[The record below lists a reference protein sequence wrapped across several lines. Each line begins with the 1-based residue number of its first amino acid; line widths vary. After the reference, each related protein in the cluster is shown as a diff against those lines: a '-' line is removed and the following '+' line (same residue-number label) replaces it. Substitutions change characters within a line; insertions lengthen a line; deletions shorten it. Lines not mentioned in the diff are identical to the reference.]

1 MSWIE
6 IVLITIGMSLDTFAA
21 VECQGALVAKLEKK
35 RLSMAVT
42 VIALWQTIALLIG
55 SFLVTLLNQYDT
67 QLSGEAFIGRILAIL
82 ILFGMGLRMFV
93 KAWRN
98 ERIVEKREDGLD
110 IKKTFFSIAKGTIF
124 TILTGIAFA
133 FLEADIK
140 AVLIMIICVT
150 IAMVI
155 IGLYTGYRLGFEQ
168 KSKAYIGGGA
178 LLIAAG
184 IDVIVRYIVML
195 SLIHI

>member
-184 IDVIVRYIVML
+184 IDVIVRDIVL
-195 SLIHI
+195 

>member
-93 KAWRN
+93 KALRN

-184 IDVIVRYIVML
+184 IDVIVRYIVMR
-195 SLIHI
+195 

>member
-21 VECQGALVAKLEKK
+21 VECQGALVAKLGKK

-184 IDVIVRYIVML
+184 IDVIVRYIVMR
-195 SLIHI
+195 

>member
-168 KSKAYIGGGA
+168 KAKAYIGGGA

-184 IDVIVRYIVML
+184 IDVIVRYIVMR
-195 SLIHI
+195 

>member
-82 ILFGMGLRMFV
+82 ILFGMVLRMFV

-184 IDVIVRYIVML
+184 IDVIVRYIVMR
-195 SLIHI
+195 

>member
-82 ILFGMGLRMFV
+82 ILFGIGLRMFV

-184 IDVIVRYIVML
+184 IDVIVRYIVMR
-195 SLIHI
+195 

>member
-67 QLSGEAFIGRILAIL
+67 KLSGEAFIGRILAIL

-184 IDVIVRYIVML
+184 IDVIVRYIVMR
-195 SLIHI
+195 

>member
-42 VIALWQTIALLIG
+42 VIVLWQTIALLIG

-184 IDVIVRYIVML
+184 IDVIVRYIVMR
-195 SLIHI
+195 

>member
-124 TILTGIAFA
+124 TILTGIAFS

-150 IAMVI
+150 IAMGI

-184 IDVIVRYIVML
+184 IDVIVRYIVMR
-195 SLIHI
+195 

>member
-6 IVLITIGMSLDTFAA
+6 IVLITICMSLDTFAA

-98 ERIVEKREDGLD
+98 ERIVEKREEGLD

-184 IDVIVRYIVML
+184 IDVIVRYIVMR
-195 SLIHI
+195 

>member
-140 AVLIMIICVT
+140 AGLIMIICVT

-184 IDVIVRYIVML
+184 IDVIVRYIVMR
-195 SLIHI
+195 

>member
-133 FLEADIK
+133 FLEADLK

-184 IDVIVRYIVML
+184 IDVIVRYIVMR
-195 SLIHI
+195 

>member
-98 ERIVEKREDGLD
+98 ERIIEKREDGLD

-133 FLEADIK
+133 FLEADLK

-184 IDVIVRYIVML
+184 IDVIVRYIVMR
-195 SLIHI
+195 

>member
-124 TILTGIAFA
+124 TILIGIAFA

-184 IDVIVRYIVML
+184 IDVIVRYIVMR
-195 SLIHI
+195 

>member
-6 IVLITIGMSLDTFAA
+6 IVLITIGMSLYTFAA

-184 IDVIVRYIVML
+184 IDVIVRYIVMR
-195 SLIHI
+195 

>member
-21 VECQGALVAKLEKK
+21 VECQGALVAKQEKK

-184 IDVIVRYIVML
+184 IDVIVRYIVMR
-195 SLIHI
+195 

>member
-82 ILFGMGLRMFV
+82 ILFGKGLRMFV

-110 IKKTFFSIAKGTIF
+110 ITKTFFSIAKGTIF

-184 IDVIVRYIVML
+184 IDVIVRYIVMR
-195 SLIHI
+195 

>member
-133 FLEADIK
+133 FLEADIT

-184 IDVIVRYIVML
+184 IDVIVRYIVMR
-195 SLIHI
+195 

>member
-184 IDVIVRYIVML
+184 IDVIVRYLVMR
-195 SLIHI
+195 

>member
-82 ILFGMGLRMFV
+82 ILFGMGLRMFG

-98 ERIVEKREDGLD
+98 ERIVEKREDGLN

-184 IDVIVRYIVML
+184 IDVIVRYIVMR
-195 SLIHI
+195 

>member
-98 ERIVEKREDGLD
+98 ERIVEKREDGRD

-184 IDVIVRYIVML
+184 IDVIVRYIVMR
-195 SLIHI
+195 

>member
-133 FLEADIK
+133 FLKADIK

-155 IGLYTGYRLGFEQ
+155 IGFYTGYRLGFEQ

-184 IDVIVRYIVML
+184 IDVIVRYIVMR
-195 SLIHI
+195 

>member
-155 IGLYTGYRLGFEQ
+155 IGFYTGYRMGFEQ

-184 IDVIVRYIVML
+184 IDVIVRYIVMR
-195 SLIHI
+195 

>member
-55 SFLVTLLNQYDT
+55 SFLVTLLNQSDT

-184 IDVIVRYIVML
+184 IDVIVRYIVMR
-195 SLIHI
+195 

>member
-82 ILFGMGLRMFV
+82 ILFGMGLRMYV

-184 IDVIVRYIVML
+184 IDVIVRYIVMR
-195 SLIHI
+195 

>member
-21 VECQGALVAKLEKK
+21 VEGQGALVAKLEKK

-168 KSKAYIGGGA
+168 KSKAYIGA

-184 IDVIVRYIVML
+184 IDVIVRYIVMR
-195 SLIHI
+195 

>member
-35 RLSMAVT
+35 RLSMEVT

-184 IDVIVRYIVML
+184 IDVIVRYIVMR
-195 SLIHI
+195 

>member
-6 IVLITIGMSLDTFAA
+6 IVLITIGMSLDTFAD

-184 IDVIVRYIVML
+184 IDVIVRYIVMR
-195 SLIHI
+195 

>member
-140 AVLIMIICVT
+140 SVLFMIICVT

-184 IDVIVRYIVML
+184 IDVIVRYIVMR
-195 SLIHI
+195 

>member
-98 ERIVEKREDGLD
+98 ERIVEKR
-110 IKKTFFSIAKGTIF
+110 
-124 TILTGIAFA
+124 
-133 FLEADIK
+133 
-140 AVLIMIICVT
+140 
-150 IAMVI
+150 
-155 IGLYTGYRLGFEQ
+155 LYTGYRLGFEQ

-184 IDVIVRYIVML
+184 IDVIVRYIVMR
-195 SLIHI
+195 

>member
-42 VIALWQTIALLIG
+42 VIALWQTIALL

-184 IDVIVRYIVML
+184 IDVIVRYIVMR
-195 SLIHI
+195 

>member
-98 ERIVEKREDGLD
+98 ERLVEKRADSLD

-184 IDVIVRYIVML
+184 IDVIVRYIVMR
-195 SLIHI
+195 

>member
-184 IDVIVRYIVML
+184 IDVIVRYIGMR
-195 SLIHI
+195 

>member
-82 ILFGMGLRMFV
+82 ILFGMGLLMFV

-184 IDVIVRYIVML
+184 IDVIVRYIVMR
-195 SLIHI
+195 